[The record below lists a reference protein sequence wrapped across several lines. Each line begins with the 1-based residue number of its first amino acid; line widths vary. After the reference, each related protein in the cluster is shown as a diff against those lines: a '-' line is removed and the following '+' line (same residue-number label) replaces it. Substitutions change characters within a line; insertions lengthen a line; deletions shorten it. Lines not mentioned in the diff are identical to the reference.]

1 MSRYTSRYKRVW
13 SAFFLNTVL
22 AVTVAAAFASLPAWA
37 QDKNMDN
44 TAKTDKT
51 DKTNTADKSDKPT
64 QADNKDAID
73 PGIDPVALWD
83 GRGLVPF
90 HSIDNPK
97 MVTAAHADFLN
108 DDEYVLALTVNGEAR
123 AYPTRFVWWHHFVN
137 DKTDKAGPEYSNFLI
152 SYCSVCNTGIRYDPR
167 VNGKTVLFDFYGLY
181 NGVVIMC
188 DRDTQSVWLQ
198 VEGKAVKGP
207 MTGAQLKPG
216 ALLDTTWGQWKRRH
230 PDTLVMSPDNDY
242 KKFYRDKGKAEPR
255 GYDRFPMPFFER
267 SLTRTDKRLPMFDKV
282 LAVTLPAVTNVSDTN
297 PGTKSVNTALHR
309 AYPLAALKDAKGVV
323 NDTFGTLPVVVA
335 LETDTQT
342 ANAFSRLVDGKT
354 LTFETREAD
363 GRPVLYD
370 KETGTRWN
378 IEGAGE
384 AGPLMGKTLT
394 RLDNHLSQWYG
405 WVAYFPDTSIYGRT
419 DPPQPEKPTAPAP
432 DKAP

>member
-1 MSRYTSRYKRVW
+1 MSRYKRVG
-13 SAFFLNTVL
+13 SAFFLNTVFFSVLSVALIL
-22 AVTVAAAFASLPAWA
+22 ALTVLPAWA
-37 QDKNMDN
+37 QDKNRDKAEQTDSN
-44 TAKTDKT
+44 ADAKVDK
-51 DKTNTADKSDKPT
+51 
-64 QADNKDAID
+64 KDAID
-73 PGIDPVALWD
+73 PSIDPVALWD

-97 MVTAAHADFLN
+97 MVTAAQADFLN

-137 DKTDKAGPEYSNFLI
+137 DRTDKAGPEYPGFLI
-152 SYCSVCNTGIRYDPR
+152 SYCSVCNTGIRYDSR
-167 VNGKTVLFDFYGLY
+167 VNGKPILFDFYGLY

-207 MTGAQLKPG
+207 MTGSELKPG

-230 PDTLVMSPDNDY
+230 PDTLVMSPDNEY
-242 KKFYRDKGKAEPR
+242 KKFYRDKSYVEPR

-267 SLTRTDKRLPMFDKV
+267 SLTRIDKRLPMFDKV
-282 LAVTLPAVTNVSDTN
+282 LAVTLPATPVSLDAK
-297 PGTKSVNTALHR
+297 PETKSVPAALHR
-309 AYPLAALKDAKGVV
+309 AYPLAALKDAKGVL
-323 NDTFGTLPVVVA
+323 NDTFGAEPVVVA
-335 LETDTQT
+335 LEPDTQT
-342 ANAFSRLVDGKT
+342 ANAFSRLVEGKT
-354 LTFETREAD
+354 LTFETRESD
-363 GRPVLYD
+363 GKPLLYD

-394 RLDNHLSQWYG
+394 RLNNHLSQWYG
-405 WVAYFPDTSIYGRT
+405 WVAYFPETSIYGRT
-419 DPPQPEKPTAPAP
+419 DPPQPEKPPVPVAPVKPAE
-432 DKAP
+432 K